1 MKAVLAAV
9 GSVLPGLGNIGGFLA
24 GGALD
29 IIYGKDIQKFI
40 DKVADEFDDNK
51 VYVFNCPLC
60 GNSWAKKEDEKPVH
74 VNIFDSSSNSSESV
88 EGVFNEEFSAFVDE
102 MGSAVQDAISTEQL
116 SMRMIAFGEAYEETD
131 EIEGSQFFFLAGLCN
146 LLYAREHQGKENTQ
160 TELERAFKYL
170 EKANRL
176 CQDSEYELMLEAVRN
191 LQCTVPERCV
201 DLGTLETYK
210 FESPTLFK
218 EEWLISI
225 YEYCR
230 FDAIVRAVDQI
241 TVRAYDQIF
250 DDIEEF
256 DSEVIVE
263 LWNSG
268 SELRDKD
275 YSMVCCIYAY
285 LWGEDELKTSGL
297 LNKAFETEGYD
308 IDTCDVDNFYDQR
321 WLNAYVHYA
330 CSIVKGTNAYRSQ
343 DTAKG
348 LEMLMKAAALKD
360 CPAKTVACYSLGIYY
375 EEGTHVAQNLYTALQ
390 FFSADPN
397 RHEEDIQRVKSKIA
411 NRAYKA
417 VWDRMDPTAPK

>member
-1 MKAVLAAV
+1 MYTE
-9 GSVLPGLGNIGGFLA
+9 S
-24 GGALD
+24 
-29 IIYGKDIQKFI
+29 
-40 DKVADEFDDNK
+40 
-51 VYVFNCPLC
+51 CPHC
-60 GNSWAKKEDEKPVH
+60 GNTVAGEFAPSNTRKV
-74 VNIFDSSSNSSESV
+74 SNSSESV
-88 EGVFNEEFSAFVDE
+88 EEVFNEEFSAFVDE
-102 MGSAVQDAISTEQL
+102 IDSAVQDAISTEQL
-116 SMRMIAFGEAYEETD
+116 SMRMIAFGEAYEEKD

-146 LLYAREHQGKENTQ
+146 LLYAMEHQGKENTQ

-225 YEYCR
+225 SEYCR

-256 DSEVIVE
+256 DSEVIFE

-268 SELRDKD
+268 SGLRDKD
-275 YSMVCCIYAY
+275 YSMVCCIDAY

-330 CSIVKGTNAYRSQ
+330 CSIVKGTNASRSQ

-360 CPAKTVACYSLGIYY
+360 CPAKAVACYSLGIYY

-417 VWDRMDPTAPK
+417 VGDHMNPTAPK